1 MYRAFLSHLEASL
14 NEHFSL
20 QERPIPPGLAH
31 HQSERGRTPASI
43 QSWSYQ
49 SPELRKIRYTYI
61 DAGDSA
67 QIFNSVIYPNYQ
79 YDLPLLGIDFLSF
92 GQVKHLIVLDFQPLF
107 QDPAYEAKYIAP
119 LAQIQGRYPELAQG
133 LEMKHYDANQYF
145 SKYLLFA
152 KTDPE
157 TITRK
162 VYPAFQEY
170 LSLYWQLIAQSE
182 PLTQTRDIERIMQ
195 AQRDYDQYSAERD
208 PASGLFSSYFG
219 SEWAERF
226 LHEFLFEDAQPP
238 HRQSTPSPASSALS
252 SVPT

>member
-1 MYRAFLSHLEASL
+1 MYKAFLSHLEASL
-14 NEHFSL
+14 NEQFRL
-20 QERPIPPGLAH
+20 QERSIPAGLAQQ
-31 HQSERGRTPASI
+31 QSERGRTPAHI

-61 DAGDSA
+61 NAGDSA

-79 YDLPLLGIDFLSF
+79 YDLPLLGIDLLSF

-107 QDPAYEAKYIAP
+107 QDPSYEAKYIAP
-119 LAQIQGRYPELAQG
+119 LAQIQARYPELSQG

-162 VYPAFQEY
+162 VFPAFQEY
-170 LSLYWQLIAQSE
+170 LNLYWHLIAQSK
-182 PLTQTRDIERIMQ
+182 PLTQKRDIERIMQ

-226 LHEFLFEDAQPP
+226 LYEFLFEDARPA
-238 HRQSTPSPASSALS
+238 QSQSLTPPASSALT

>member
-1 MYRAFLSHLEASL
+1 MYRAFQSHLEQSL
-14 NEHFSL
+14 HQHFDL
-20 QERPIPPGLAH
+20 QERPIPPGLAQQ
-31 HQSERGRTPASI
+31 QSTRGRACAHI

-61 DAGDSA
+61 DAGESA

-92 GQVKHLIVLDFQPLF
+92 GQIKHLIVLDFQPLF
-107 QDPAYEAKYIAP
+107 QDSAYEAKYIAP
-119 LAQIQGRYPELAQG
+119 LEQIQQRYPELAQG

-157 TITRK
+157 TIARK
-162 VYPAFQEY
+162 VFPAFQEY
-170 LSLYWQLIAQSE
+170 LSLYWQLIKTAE
-182 PLTQTRDIERIMQ
+182 PQTQTRDIERIIA

-226 LHEFLFEDAQPP
+226 LYEFLFEDARRAHP
-238 HRQSTPSPASSALS
+238 TPSPHSALT
-252 SVPT
+252 SVTP